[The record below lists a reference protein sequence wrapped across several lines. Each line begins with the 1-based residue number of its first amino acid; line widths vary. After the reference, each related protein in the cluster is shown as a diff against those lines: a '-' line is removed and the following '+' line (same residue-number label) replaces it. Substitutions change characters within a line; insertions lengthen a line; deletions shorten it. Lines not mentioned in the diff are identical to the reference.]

1 MNSESEDMLM
11 GHNES
16 PSEDKDTSSCEI
28 ERIIARELEPLR
40 DEVARLRAHV
50 AALRDAFVPW

>member
-1 MNSESEDMLM
+1 MDRTETP
-11 GHNES
+11 NE
-16 PSEDKDTSSCEI
+16 EKDTSSCEI

>member
-1 MNSESEDMLM
+1 MD
-11 GHNES
+11 HNES
-16 PSEDKDTSSCEI
+16 PSEDKGTSSCEI
-28 ERIIARELEPLR
+28 ERIITRELEPLR